1 MEKEIDWNC
10 FTQAEDEK
18 CLKVVY
24 AETHVLSGVILLAL
38 FVFFPTTSRIYCPL
52 SVTRTVLLCCVHL
65 HLVYKCSSF
74 IIF

>member
-38 FVFFPTTSRIYCPL
+38 CFF
-52 SVTRTVLLCCVHL
+52 H
-65 HLVYKCSSF
+65 HF
-74 IIF
+74 